1 MSEMTTA
8 EMVEWC
14 KASAAKEPNP
24 MAAMCFTEIAARLS
38 ALDKVAN
45 ELTAATA
52 RAEKAEAELQI
63 LRGVPVSIDT
73 PHEVCDGIVSA
84 PLAQIIA
91 DYGVE
96 ALAWIMDASQ
106 ERADYETWS
115 NRCVKAE
122 ALYAK
127 AWAECRRWRHYYG
140 SFHAAVLPT
149 YGWWTKDGQYDMPT
163 ADAHDAARKEAGLC

>member
-38 ALDKVAN
+38 ALDK

-115 NRCVKAE
+115 SRCVKAE

-127 AWAECRRWRHYYG
+127 AWEECKLARSGWETESLMWDANQQRLAAPELPVAWEEAER
-140 SFHAAVLPT
+140 
-149 YGWWTKDGQYDMPT
+149 
-163 ADAHDAARKEAGLC
+163 AHNAARREVGL

>member
-1 MSEMTTA
+1 M
-8 EMVEWC
+8 
-14 KASAAKEPNP
+14 ASDPLIRTIEA
-24 MAAMCFTEIAARLS
+24 
-38 ALDKVAN
+38 

-52 RAEKAEAELQI
+52 RAEKAEADAEQVRELRREDEAIIWRLTERAEKAEAELQI

-122 ALYAK
+122 DLYAK
-127 AWAECRRWRHYYG
+127 AWAECESYRRDAYCLNDEG
-140 SFHAAVLPT
+140 
-149 YGWWTKDGQYDMPT
+149 K
-163 ADAHDAARKEAGLC
+163 AHDAARREVGL